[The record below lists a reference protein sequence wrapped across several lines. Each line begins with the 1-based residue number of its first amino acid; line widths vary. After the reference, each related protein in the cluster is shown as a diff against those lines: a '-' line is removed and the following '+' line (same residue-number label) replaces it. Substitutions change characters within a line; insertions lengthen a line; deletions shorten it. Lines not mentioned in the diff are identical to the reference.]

1 MVRTPTTKPSINPK
15 TYPPRKFYMVA
26 VREVLQRGD
35 PAEIADLLKGAQEM
49 QKEFG
54 DIGAVITRLKEAQR
68 SAKG

>member
-1 MVRTPTTKPSINPK
+1 MVRTPTIKPSINPK

-26 VREVLQRGD
+26 VREVLKRGD
-35 PAEIADLLKGAQEM
+35 PVEIGNLLKGAQEI

-54 DIGAVITRLKEAQR
+54 DIGGLITRLQDAQR